1 VTHAHVIARNAAVGV
16 AAEVISKVTS
26 VVLYAVMARELGQSG
41 FGEFT
46 FVISL
51 CMLLLILAGPGTND
65 ILTREIARDR
75 ATLPKLLWSTIS
87 VKIVLGVPAIAL
99 AYVISIIAG
108 YDTDVQLA
116 VVLLGT
122 SQLVETVSKSLQ
134 VTFLAYDDLRPV
146 AKALLLQRTA
156 TTVVGIAVLATGG
169 GLVAI
174 SAVFL
179 LGALL
184 APVYLFR
191 QLISLRGWVP
201 VTLSLAAARQLY
213 VLAFPLGLSAIF
225 TTVLF
230 RVDAVILA
238 WFKPDAIVGLYGA
251 AYRVLDSTLF
261 LSWTFVS
268 VLMPTL
274 SRGGEGHAST
284 FQGGSKVL
292 LAVLAPIGLIFA
304 LFAEPIM
311 RTIYGPGYTDGA
323 TALRLLGATAML
335 FGLSHLAQTTLV
347 TQDRQKVIPWLTGG
361 FAIENVALNLALIPS
376 LSLEGAAL
384 ATSITEIT
392 RCAVLYLLARPGHI
406 SLVRIAVGP
415 VGAGLVMVGIWAL
428 NLPGLVALLIAP
440 LAYAGTLYL
449 IESRLNPADLTQLKN
464 LVLRRHAE
472 ASDQGAAPP
481 VPLGP

>member
-1 VTHAHVIARNAAVGV
+1 MTHAHVIARNAAVGV

-26 VVLYAVMARELGQSG
+26 VVLYAVMARELGQAG

-51 CMLLLILAGPGTND
+51 CMLLLVLAGPGTND

-75 ATLPKLLWSTIS
+75 ATLPKLLWSAIS
-87 VKIVLGVPAIAL
+87 VKSVLGVPAIAL
-99 AYVISIIAG
+99 AYLIAAMAG

-116 VVLLGT
+116 VVLLGA

-134 VTFLAYDDLRPV
+134 STFLAYDDLRPV
-146 AKALLLQRTA
+146 AKALLLQRTT

-179 LGALL
+179 LGAVL
-184 APVYLFR
+184 APIYLFR

-201 VTLSLAAARQLY
+201 VTLSLTAARQLY
-213 VLAFPLGLSAIF
+213 VLAFPLGLSAVF

-268 VLMPTL
+268 ALMPTL
-274 SRGGEGHAST
+274 SRGGEGHTSA

-311 RTIYGPGYTDGA
+311 RIIYGPDYTDGA

-361 FAIENVALNLALIPS
+361 FAIQNVALNFVLIPP

-384 ATSITEIT
+384 ATSITEVT
-392 RCAVLYLLARPGHI
+392 RCTVLFVLARPGHI
-406 SLVRIAVGP
+406 SLVRIAIGP

-449 IESRLNPADLTQLKN
+449 IESRLYPADLELLKE
-464 LVLRRHAE
+464 LMLRRRSRPSAP
-472 ASDQGAAPP
+472 ASRA
-481 VPLGP
+481 

>member
-1 VTHAHVIARNAAVGV
+1 VTQAQVIARNAAVGV
-16 AAEVISKVTS
+16 AAEVISKITS
-26 VVLYAVMARELGQSG
+26 VVLYAVMARKLGQSG

-51 CMLLLILAGPGTND
+51 CMLLIVLAGPGTND

-75 ATLPKLLWSTIS
+75 TTLPRLLWSAVG
-87 VKIVLGVPAIAL
+87 VKSALGVPAVAL
-99 AYVISIIAG
+99 AYLIVLVSG

-116 VVLLGT
+116 VVLLGV

-134 VTFLAYDDLRPV
+134 ATFLAYDDLRPV

-156 TTVVGIAVLATGG
+156 TTIVGIAVLATGG
-169 GLVAI
+169 GLVSI

-179 LGALL
+179 LGAVL
-184 APVYLFR
+184 AVVYLFR

-201 VTLSLAAARQLY
+201 VTLSLTAARQLY
-213 VLAFPLGLSAIF
+213 VVAFPLGLSAVF

-238 WFKPDAIVGLYGA
+238 WFKPEAIVGLYGA
-251 AYRVLDSTLF
+251 AYRMLDSTLF

-268 VLMPTL
+268 ALMPTL
-274 SRGGEGHAST
+274 SRGGKGQAAA
-284 FQGGSKVL
+284 FQGGAKVL
-292 LAVLAPIGLIFA
+292 LAVLAPIGLTFA

-311 RTIYGPGYTDGA
+311 RTVYGSGYTDGA
-323 TALRLLGATAML
+323 TALRLLGGTAML

-347 TQDRQKVIPWLTGG
+347 AQDRQKVIPWLTGG
-361 FAIENVALNLALIPS
+361 FALQNVALNLALIPP

-384 ATSITEIT
+384 ATTITEVT
-392 RCAVLYLLARPGHI
+392 RCAVLFVLARPGHI
-406 SLVRIAVGP
+406 SLVRIAIGP
-415 VGAGLVMVGIWAL
+415 VGAGFVMVGIWAL

-440 LAYAGTLYL
+440 VAYAGTLYL
-449 IESRLNPADLTQLKN
+449 IESRLYPADLTLLKE
-464 LVLRRHAE
+464 LVLRRR
-472 ASDQGAAPP
+472 SRPSAPANRA
-481 VPLGP
+481 